1 MARSRIECKKLP
13 AFWSIGRRIAI
24 GKFLVDGLWG
34 HAVLLIYRR
43 SSKKALSD
51 IDIGLVQFQ
60 AFLAVVLDPAN
71 FS

>member
-1 MARSRIECKKLP
+1 M
-13 AFWSIGRRIAI
+13 
-24 GKFLVDGLWG
+24 
-34 HAVLLIYRR
+34 LLSHRR